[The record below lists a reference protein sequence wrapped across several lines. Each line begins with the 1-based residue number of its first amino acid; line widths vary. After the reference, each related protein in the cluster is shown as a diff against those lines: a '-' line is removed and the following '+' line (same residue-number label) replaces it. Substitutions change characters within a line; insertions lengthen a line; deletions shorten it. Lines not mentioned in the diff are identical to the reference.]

1 MALSTIFQIYRGGQ
15 FLFLEETGVAGEN
28 HRLAA
33 SHWQTVYFY
42 ISVRHIVYELKRNYL
57 KANKKKL
64 LELWS

>member
-33 SHWQTVYFY
+33 SH
-42 ISVRHIVYELKRNYL
+42 
-57 KANKKKL
+57 
-64 LELWS
+64 